1 MMKLSFLLAVATA
14 LATAQAGAA
23 NAPAEPEV
31 RARNSPEAIA
41 DLCRFARRGDAE
53 SQYELAFLY
62 AHGKGGERHD
72 DWAAYLFSAASLQG
86 HVFAEKMLRTVTWP
100 VASAPPCFTEVIALP
115 PPPSRYPAP
124 PPHIDALVRKL
135 APQYKLSPQ
144 LVLSIIAVESN
155 FNTAAISP
163 KSAMGLMQL
172 IPQTAARF
180 GVINPFDAQQNIR
193 GGMAYLRWLLA
204 YYEGD
209 VVLVAAAYNAG
220 EGAVNQ
226 YRGVPPFYETRE
238 YVRRVVL
245 RFGNTTQP
253 FDASVTS
260 PSPQIHVLR
269 KVAKR

>member
-1 MMKLSFLLAVATA
+1 MLFRS
-14 LATAQAGAA
+14 
-23 NAPAEPEV
+23 
-31 RARNSPEAIA
+31 
-41 DLCRFARRGDAE
+41 
-53 SQYELAFLY
+53 
-62 AHGKGGERHD
+62 
-72 DWAAYLFSAASLQG
+72 YLFTAASLQG

-115 PPPSRYPAP
+115 PPPGRYPPP

-155 FNTAAISP
+155 FNTAALSP
-163 KSAMGLMQL
+163 KNAMGLMQL